1 MRTLMRLGLCVLTVA
16 AGTLAAGGCSN
27 SGTSNNPT
35 DMAVSTVDMAAG
47 ADQGSPLFDLAGPLH
62 DLTGDP
68 VIRVNGGFAQPFGVV
83 FDATTNAW
91 YVSNI
96 AGDLNNYQ
104 NLKDGKG
111 WITKI
116 SADYKTVDHT
126 FYTTGLNAPAGMR
139 ISKGMLYV
147 PDVDQLVV
155 ISLANATAVRSA
167 TVAPASA
174 FLPYVV
180 MTDVDVEP
188 VTGAAYVTESAGSR
202 ILKFTNP
209 TTANGTPSVITA
221 NGVSFPTTL
230 LIDGVNFVVGT
241 TGSPLVSG
249 STGNLYTMT
258 LTGQNV
264 TKLGTLAANYQGIEK
279 DTDYVVGTTR
289 AHTVARI
296 NAMSG
301 ASSVFHDYAMEGV
314 VSVGDI
320 GWDST
325 SRTLAVADIGT
336 NAVYFIKM

>member
-1 MRTLMRLGLCVLTVA
+1 MRLGLCALN
-16 AGTLAAGGCSN
+16 LAAGALAIGGCSDN
-27 SGTSNNPT
+27 GMSSSAA
-35 DMAVSTVDMAAG
+35 DMAVPTVDMASG
-47 ADQGSPLFDLAGPLH
+47 MDQGAPLFDLAGPLH

-68 VIRVNGGFAQPFGVV
+68 VIRVSGGFAQPFGVV
-83 FDATTNAW
+83 FDSTSNAW

-139 ISKGMLYV
+139 VSKGTLFV
-147 PDVDQLVV
+147 PDVDQLVA
-155 ISLANATAVRSA
+155 ITIANRTGVRSA
-167 TVAPASA
+167 TVAPASP

-188 VTGAAYVTESAGSR
+188 VTGTAYATESAGSR

-209 TTANGTPSVITA
+209 TTAGGTPSAITA
-221 NGVSFPTTL
+221 NGVSFPTTI

-264 TKLGTLAANYQGIEK
+264 NKLGTLAANYQGIEK

-301 ASSVFHDYAMEGV
+301 ASSVFRDFAMEGV

-320 GWDST
+320 GWDPT
-325 SRTLAVADIGT
+325 SRTLGVADVGT